1 MRRRR
6 IRKGEKSVQKLLRLA
21 IVGFLVHAFAVFAAG
36 VAWANSVEDK
46 IAALEEHLT
55 RLDAER
61 ARASRELMEVKKEAT
76 AAAAALPAFSYRPG
90 RGVTIEAADRA
101 WSFNVTYEGQV
112 VMYNH
117 LQGNDRRGA
126 TTGDLFF
133 RRNRPYLI
141 FCLNNCFYEWGIGL
155 DMDTGD
161 QVGEQGQWLKVDF
174 PKINPF
180 LPELHIGDTVA
191 GPPYA
196 STIAFT
202 PAGQRSSTRSGILES
217 SYDLLPDSDVDQLA
231 RRAIALFWHAIPVGP
246 GDFSFAA
253 EYKPGAGVI
262 LNTTSDTDR
271 KQLQTSLMVRPFSR
285 SKNYWLEGL
294 RFGGGLQTD
303 AVDSRSAARGR
314 QLRIR
319 TFERVGRQTLFD
331 TGSTTIGDGVHDR
344 WETGLDWGL
353 GPYRAGTAAG
363 WSNYEGRNDTLRGV
377 HGNYWHI
384 WHELF
389 LWSPKG
395 PFTGSSSTVGSV
407 QAGWGFGRADADCG
421 EGSDC
426 APGSGSFNSNHLLAR
441 ELGLYYY
448 IRPAM
453 RVGVNWYWYSS
464 ANTPLTVQQ
473 AIGCTTAATDPGKSC
488 DWHTINLVLNAN
500 F

>member
-1 MRRRR
+1 MKKR
-6 IRKGEKSVQKLLRLA
+6 LRLTGGGCLLCLFVVSVPGLA
-21 IVGFLVHAFAVFAAG
+21 RAD
-36 VAWANSVEDK
+36 SVEDK
-46 IAALEEHLT
+46 IAALEE
-55 RLDAER
+55 RLER
-61 ARASRELMEVKKEAT
+61 LKIDQAQARQEQMEIKKEAT
-76 AAAAALPAFSYRPG
+76 AATTALPSFSYRPG
-90 RGVTIEAADRA
+90 RGITIEAADRA
-101 WSFNVTYEGQV
+101 WSMGVTYEFMT

-117 LQGNDRRGA
+117 LDGNDRRGA

-133 RRNRPYLI
+133 RRNRPYFI
-141 FCLNNCFYEWGIGL
+141 FCLNNCFYEWGIG
-155 DMDTGD
+155 
-161 QVGEQGQWLKVDF
+161 QWLKVDF
-174 PKINPF
+174 PKINPL
-180 LPELHIGDTVA
+180 LPELHVGDAIA

-202 PAGQRSSTRSGILES
+202 PAGHRSSTRSAILES

-395 PFTGSSSTVGSV
+395 PFTGSSSTFGSV

-426 APGSGSFNSNHLLAR
+426 APGSGSFNSNRLLAR

-473 AIGCTTAATDPGKSC
+473 AIGCTTGATDPGKSC